1 MKEQADGFS
10 MQNVLF
16 KITEPTTAQGSVEF
30 YTISITLQ
38 EFEGQQ
44 VSVVQEKH
52 GWWNN
57 ETRLPSFDQDF
68 WSPAEAFAS
77 FNEAVDRYCTLRTNR
92 AKSGFVHSFS
102 WNRFI
107 GTPTQYKQIEIPT
120 RLKSQPPNEPA
131 A

>member
-1 MKEQADGFS
+1 

-16 KITEPTTAQGSVEF
+16 KINEPTTAQGDVEF
-30 YTISITLQ
+30 YTISISLQ

-92 AKSGFVHSFS
+92 AKFGFVHSFS

-107 GTPTQYKQIEIPT
+107 GTPSQYKQIEIPT
-120 RLKSQPPNEPA
+120 PTRPKPQPPNEPA